1 MEHEKLSITGGAS
14 WLTQRR
20 ALLLGACAAALLP
33 LAYMSLWWNRFTGLS
48 RNNVS
53 YLASAFFL
61 LCVGAAAWALRRLQ
75 ARGLL

>member
-1 MEHEKLSITGGAS
+1 MDEAERDIGWLRGIATGVVVLVVG
-14 WLTQRR
+14 
-20 ALLLGACAAALLP
+20 LG
-33 LAYMSLWWNRFTGLS
+33 LAVMGSDEIINRFTGLS

-61 LCVGAAAWALRRLQ
+61 LCVGAAAWVLRRLQ